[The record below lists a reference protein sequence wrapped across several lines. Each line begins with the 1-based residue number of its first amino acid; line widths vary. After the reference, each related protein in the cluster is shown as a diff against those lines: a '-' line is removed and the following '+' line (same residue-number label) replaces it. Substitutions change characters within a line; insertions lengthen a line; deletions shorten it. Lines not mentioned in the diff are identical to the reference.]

1 MIKKII
7 SAPAFWSCLLLI
19 LAEVIAFSIVPRQ
32 KTFVEVYN
40 FPSPQVGVQ
49 FPLVY
54 FFVAVIVIGLL
65 LFFVPVSKLRL
76 LLTILF
82 TLIFVW
88 GIFIVFNLIFPTS
101 ISIFISTPIAIL
113 SGIAWFFKPKIWL
126 HNILLLLALVS
137 LGLVFGYLA
146 APWTAMLLL
155 IIIAVYDFLAV
166 KFGYMMWMAEKLSES
181 DVLPAFVIPKNIRNW
196 NLNLKKAGF
205 KKLFEDRAEKEFSLL
220 GGGDIGFPLLLA
232 VSILFIYGIA
242 SGIIICAFT
251 VIGLVGA
258 YAAQAFLFK
267 GKPTPGLP
275 TIALACLIGFL
286 IVYFVI

>member
-1 MIKKII
+1 MVKKII
-7 SAPAFWSCLLLI
+7 SAPVFWSCLLLI

-32 KTFVEVYN
+32 KTFVVVYN
-40 FPSPQVGVQ
+40 IPSPQVGVQ

-54 FFVAVIVIGLL
+54 FFVAVVVIGLV

-76 LLTILF
+76 LLTVLF

-88 GIFIVFNLIFPTS
+88 GLFIIFNLIFPISFS
-101 ISIFISTPIAIL
+101 IYIAAPL
-113 SGIAWFFKPKIWL
+113 AVLAGIAWFFKPKIWL

-137 LGLVFGYLA
+137 LGLVFGYLVS
-146 APWTAMLLL
+146 PWTAMILLL
-155 IIIAVYDFLAV
+155 IIAVYDFLAV

-205 KKLFEDRAEKEFSLL
+205 KKLFEERAEKEFSLL

-232 VSILFIYGIA
+232 VSVLFIHGLA
-242 SGIIICAFT
+242 GGIIICAFS
-251 VIGLVGA
+251 ILGLAGA

-275 TIALACLIGFL
+275 TIALATLIGFL
-286 IVYFVI
+286 IVRFVI